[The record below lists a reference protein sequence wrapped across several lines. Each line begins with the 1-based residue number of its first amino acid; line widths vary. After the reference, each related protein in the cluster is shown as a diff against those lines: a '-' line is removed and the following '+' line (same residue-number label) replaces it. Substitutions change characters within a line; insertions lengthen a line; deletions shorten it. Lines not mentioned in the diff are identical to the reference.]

1 MKISSEI
8 LRRIS
13 GFLLIFLA
21 FYDKISRLGVRRC
34 ERLLPGNTEPG
45 KGIFAEYVRKSG
57 EAYPAGSVRFFQF
70 DISVVSFLP
79 CFSLVIPADSAFF
92 IGREKER
99 TSPCWIGQPC
109 FCKSFCGTIF
119 PLSVKETCRTKSEK
133 EASYNGSER
142 EDQSPSQEL

>member
-79 CFSLVIPADSAFF
+79 CFFPGDSGGFRLFYREREGTHESVLDRSALLLQIVLWDNFSF
-92 IGREKER
+92 IGKGNLPDE
-99 TSPCWIGQPC
+99 I
-109 FCKSFCGTIF
+109 
-119 PLSVKETCRTKSEK
+119 
-133 EASYNGSER
+133 
-142 EDQSPSQEL
+142 

>member
-1 MKISSEI
+1 MKFSSEI

-57 EAYPAGSVRFFQF
+57 EAYPAGSVRFFSLTSLLYLF
-70 DISVVSFLP
+70 CLA
-79 CFSLVIPADSAFF
+79 FSLVIPADSAFF

-109 FCKSFCGTIF
+109 FYKSFCGTIF